1 MRYTFLALSPYLVTT
16 SCKLFHG
23 TFCPCN
29 QQAPNRKLARAIIL
43 CPWCPH
49 KYVCSPKI
57 ETLSYISCGLL
68 TSVHCL
74 VSDVRRDGRL
84 YYCDQGETV
93 SGGAD
98 PTLANSAS
106 HSFSTIN
113 ITGGPLYTQLHAWKV
128 RFITAEKQTTNTRG
142 VSGNFDNNSTLASTL
157 QTLEEPCGLFF
168 RSASQFDHLMFPRS
182 HCLKP
187 QFTMVLFLVPTPIFP
202 WPTKNFMR
210 SDCIS
215 RCAGKAENC
224 DFYYRHASV
233 TTHDVS
239 RHRNIT

>member
-1 MRYTFLALSPYLVTT
+1 MSHGVTPLRRQKEQRLSCSQRTSEAACKRLHLHKQGWHGVMLVLEGVSRWGGREWVFLGNVCYTFIALSPYLVTI

-43 CPWCPH
+43 CPWCPY
-49 KYVCSPKI
+49 KYACSHNI
-57 ETLSYISCGLL
+57 EILSYISCGLL

-93 SGGAD
+93 LGGAD
-98 PTLANSAS
+98 PTLAKSAS

-128 RFITAEKQTTNTRG
+128 RFITAEKQTTN
-142 VSGNFDNNSTLASTL
+142 
-157 QTLEEPCGLFF
+157 
-168 RSASQFDHLMFPRS
+168 
-182 HCLKP
+182 
-187 QFTMVLFLVPTPIFP
+187 
-202 WPTKNFMR
+202 
-210 SDCIS
+210 
-215 RCAGKAENC
+215 
-224 DFYYRHASV
+224 RHTWS
-233 TTHDVS
+233 
-239 RHRNIT
+239 